1 MSFIHRDGCQLSGC
15 CQQCAPVQC
24 SLSLFA
30 HPHPHSSHNPTG
42 YSLVSSAPSPSPL
55 KNPVDFCRACKS
67 SAMVMVMSLCHCFS
81 LSLDHWPLIGGALS
95 VVPLLCGVIKVSNK
109 IPAKKRKEKSS
120 ESGRRGK
127 ASSTSANGHQRG
139 SSSSSGGHRLLEK
152 RKSSSWQ
159 LIA

>member
-1 MSFIHRDGCQLSGC
+1 MCS
-15 CQQCAPVQC
+15 CAM
-24 SLSLFA
+24 LSLFLPI
-30 HPHPHSSHNPTG
+30 HTHTPHTIRPATLWCPVHLP
-42 YSLVSSAPSPSPL
+42 PSPL

-109 IPAKKRKEKSS
+109 IAAKKRKEKSS